1 MGWGGGGYEDVGTD
15 WLIKSMFGA
24 EGNVMPVA
32 VAHRSIAITKQ
43 LLEHGMDVNVR
54 YDLHGHT
61 ALHWAAEHGG
71 MDMVSL
77 VL

>member
-1 MGWGGGGYEDVGTD
+1 
-15 WLIKSMFGA
+15 
-24 EGNVMPVA
+24 MPVA

-43 LLEHGMDVNVR
+43 LLEHGMDVNAR